1 MSDDVKQMMLDDS
14 TDLLDNV
21 EVTTIADQCHKLKA
35 LQDDIDRAEEHVSN
49 LKKMADDISSRVIP
63 ELLAEQG
70 LSSLKLADGS
80 SVTVKREYRCT
91 LPKEDERRQSAY
103 NWLRENG
110 LGDIIKNNVSVTFG
124 RGEDDKAQQLLD
136 LAASKGFNPHQKS
149 DVAWNL
155 DLPYFFLPIE
165 AAIALAES
173 SDLPWVNQLSKSAPN
188 TIILTAI
195 VDALFFYGT
204 AYLEVTEVY
213 LRYGNCYDWF
223 CFNVA

>member
-1 MSDDVKQMMLDDS
+1 MKNTMSDDVKNMMLEDS

-21 EVTTIADQCHKLKA
+21 EVTTIAVECQKLKA
-35 LQDDIDRAEEHVSN
+35 LQDDIDRAEEHVDN

-110 LGDIIKNNVSVTFG
+110 LGDIIKNNVIVTFG
-124 RGEDDKAQQLLD
+124 RGEDDKAQRLLD
-136 LAASKGFNPHQKS
+136 LAASNGFEPNQTS
-149 DVAWNL
+149 DVAWN
-155 DLPYFFLPIE
+155 
-165 AAIALAES
+165 
-173 SDLPWVNQLSKSAPN
+173 
-188 TIILTAI
+188 TLTA
-195 VDALFFYGT
+195 LFQERVESGLDMPSDVFST
-204 AYLEVTEVY
+204 WIKDTTKIT
-213 LRYGNCYDWF
+213 RK
-223 CFNVA
+223 

>member
-1 MSDDVKQMMLDDS
+1 MRNTMSDDVKSMMLEDS

-21 EVTTIADQCHKLKA
+21 EVTTIAAECQKLKS
-35 LQDDIDRAEEHVSN
+35 LQDDIDRAEEHIDN

-70 LSSLKLADGS
+70 LTSLKLADGS

-124 RGEDDKAQQLLD
+124 RGEDDKAQRLLD
-136 LAASKGFNPHQKS
+136 LAASNGFEPNQKS
-149 DVAWNL
+149 DVAWN
-155 DLPYFFLPIE
+155 
-165 AAIALAES
+165 
-173 SDLPWVNQLSKSAPN
+173 
-188 TIILTAI
+188 TLTA
-195 VDALFFYGT
+195 LFQERVESGLDMPSDVFST
-204 AYLEVTEVY
+204 WIKDTTKIT
-213 LRYGNCYDWF
+213 RK
-223 CFNVA
+223 